1 MSAFTTL
8 SRWVAPDLRVENF
21 LHVSPGRLCDR
32 GIRGLL
38 VDLDGTLKGHYD
50 TEFAAE
56 VSDWMRGGFARAGIR
71 LALVSNGKPDYIAPF
86 ARRLADVPCF
96 SRARK
101 PLPFV
106 CRQALSRLDLPASR
120 AAILGD
126 QLFTDVLAGRWAGL
140 FTILA
145 PPLSPIEP
153 WHIRIRRPLERGARC
168 AGSPADDRAAPG

>member
-21 LHVSPGRLCDR
+21 LQVSPGRLCDR

-56 VSDWMRGGFARAGIR
+56 VTDWMGRFARAGIR

-86 ARRLADVPCF
+86 SRMLADVPCF

-106 CRQALSRLDLPASR
+106 CRHALSRLDVPASR

-153 WHIRIRRPLERGARC
+153 WHIRIRRPLERVLLRAASRAR
-168 AGSPADDRAAPG
+168 DRATPG